1 MIFALKLKP
10 MDKLQ
15 ELINTFSEED
25 KREFR
30 VFINRQKSK
39 KQRKD
44 LDLFELINEQ
54 TPPKK
59 IEAKL
64 YDRPNKVA
72 YHTLRKRLL
81 KHLSDF
87 IVLKQIDGD
96 TTAVSSITGL
106 ISLATYLF
114 KKQSY
119 DFAWRTLLKAETTA
133 IDNEQHEL
141 LNNIYQLQIEESDNE
156 FAPDIDDIYNKW
168 VTNKKLVDENEKANI
183 GYNFIKKELNTIKL
197 KSEEKNLEKLITQ
210 LLKKYDLSDIVLKR
224 PQILYK
230 VLDLTRRVML
240 SNKDFYSFEPYII
253 KMYNELNNKHGFS
266 KRNHFYKI
274 NIIYMIAHILY
285 RNRKFEESNKYLEL
299 MQENMKSYNNAY
311 YQQFF
316 PKYIQLKAANFSYNN
331 NNEKAIATL
340 EEVNQK
346 AMKKILISEQMNIQ
360 INLCVYYFNQ
370 DLFKAAN
377 QIIQTFNH
385 TDSWLEKKM
394 GKEWVLKKNLIE
406 MIIQFELGNIDI
418 VMNRIRAFQR
428 SFSGMYQQSIYQRV
442 EEFITFIKLLID
454 QPAVIKSV
462 EFKNEMSQKL
472 INAPQE
478 KEDLQAMAFYCWM
491 KSKMINQKYYDVLL
505 DVVLEQNKF
514 PALK

>member
-1 MIFALKLKP
+1 

-15 ELINTFSEED
+15 ELINTLSEED

-54 TPPKK
+54 TSPKD
-59 IEAKL
+59 IETKL
-64 YDRPNKVA
+64 YDSPNKVA

-96 TTAVSSITGL
+96 TTAISSITGL

-114 KKQSY
+114 KKQRY

-141 LNNIYQLQIEESDNE
+141 LNNIYQLQVEESDNE
-156 FAPDIDDIYNKW
+156 FAPDINDVYIKW
-168 VTNKKLVDENEKANI
+168 KENKKIVDENEKANI
-183 GYNFIKKELNTIKL
+183 GYNFIKKELNSIRL
-197 KSEEKNLEKLITQ
+197 KSEEKDLEKLVTN
-210 LLKKYDLSDIVLKR
+210 LLKKYDLADIVFKR

-253 KMYNELNNKHGFS
+253 RMYNELNNKHGFS

-285 RNRKFEESNKYLEL
+285 RNRKFEDSNNYLEQ
-299 MQENMKSYNNAY
+299 MYENMKSHNNAY

-316 PKYIQLKAANFSYNN
+316 AKYIQLKAANYSYNN
-331 NNEKAIATL
+331 KNEAAIATL
-340 EEVNQK
+340 EEIDQK
-346 AMKKILISEQMNIQ
+346 EMTKMLASEQLNIQ

-370 DLFKAAN
+370 NLFKAAN

-385 TDSWLEKKM
+385 SDTWLEKKM

-418 VMNRIRAFQR
+418 VMNRIRSFQR
-428 SFSGMYQQSIYQRV
+428 SFSRMYQQNIYQRV
-442 EEFITFIKLLID
+442 EEFIEFIKLLID
-454 QPAVIKSV
+454 QPDIIKSA
-462 EFKNEMSQKL
+462 EFKNAMSQKI

-478 KEDLQAMAFYCWM
+478 KEDLQAMSFYCWM

-514 PALK
+514 PSLK